1 MMETSDITSTPTLE
15 APVADRITSGLFN
28 HRETLM
34 DVDQMEQEIW
44 SMPGF
49 EMFDMGLGWLDRDG
63 MEVNNT
69 HCHD

>member
-1 MMETSDITSTPTLE
+1 MPILETPI
-15 APVADRITSGLFN
+15 ADPITSGLFN

-49 EMFDMGLGWLDRDG
+49 EMFDVDLGWLDRGG
-63 MEVNNT
+63 MEVNYT